1 MTTQSPESEAQGGY
15 PIYVLFMLGFVY
27 ALNFLDRQLLSIV
40 AEPVR
45 LELGLNDTQLGL
57 LTGLAF
63 ALVYTLLGVPV
74 AMLADRTNRV
84 RIVSAAC
91 AIWSCFTVLSGM
103 AGSFLVLALA
113 RAGVGLG
120 EAGGSPPSYS
130 IVSDYFPEEK
140 RGMAVAVLTSA
151 IPVGV
156 MFGSLIG
163 ATIAG
168 IYGWRYA
175 FIALGLVGLVVAP
188 LLFLTVKEPP
198 RGQYDKA
205 PAPQATA
212 GNPFT
217 NLGFFFRNKVLLMA
231 AAASSLTT
239 TVGYALLAWGP
250 AMLMREK
257 GADFGDLALFY
268 SFAIGGALFVGTF
281 GTGVLVDRLGKKS
294 LSYYAIVPGYAALIA
309 APFLAGFALAPG
321 WPLALASLMLATA
334 FATSYFTA
342 SMTIVQ
348 NEVQPHQ
355 RATASALLLFFTNL
369 LGLGFGPLIVGA
381 ASDAYADTGHGLVYG
396 ILALVP
402 LAVVAFAVQFPLIG
416 VLRRRTRW
424 GEQ

>member
-1 MTTQSPESEAQGGY
+1 MATQTSETPEQERY
-15 PIYVLFMLGFVY
+15 RIYVLGMLCLVY

-40 AEPVR
+40 AEPVKQ
-45 LELGLNDTQLGL
+45 ELALSDTQLGL

-91 AIWSCFTVLSGM
+91 AIWSTFTVLSGM
-103 AGSFLVLALA
+103 AGSFVVLALA

-130 IVSDYFPEEK
+130 IVSDYFPEQK

-151 IPVGV
+151 IPIGV
-156 MFGSLIG
+156 MLGSIIG
-163 ATIAG
+163 ATIAA

-175 FIALGLVGLVVAP
+175 FVALGVVGLIVAP
-188 LLFLTVKEPP
+188 LLLFTVKEPP

-205 PAPQATA
+205 SAPAPA
-212 GNPFT
+212 GNPFR
-217 NLGFFFRNKVLLMA
+217 NLGFFFRNKVLVMA

-294 LSYYAIVPGYAALIA
+294 LAYYALVPGLAALAA

-321 WPLALASLMLATA
+321 WPLALASLMAATA

-348 NEVQPHQ
+348 NEVKPHQ

-396 ILALVP
+396 ILVLVP
-402 LAVVAFAVQFPLIG
+402 LSVAAFLVQFPLIG
-416 VLRRRTRW
+416 VLRRRTGW
-424 GEQ
+424 GE